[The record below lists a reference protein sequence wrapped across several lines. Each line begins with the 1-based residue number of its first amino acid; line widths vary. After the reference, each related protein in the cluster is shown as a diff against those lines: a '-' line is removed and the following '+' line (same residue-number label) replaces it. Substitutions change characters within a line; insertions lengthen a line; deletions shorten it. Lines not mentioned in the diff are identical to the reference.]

1 MSEPLGPWNNQP
13 QNNDRREEETAG
25 KTDETAE
32 ETVEAEKTDTAAEE
46 PTAGA
51 EETTDTQADEE
62 VPPINFDFNPYG
74 DPNAVPPVVET
85 LAEELPPRPR
95 GMAIASLVLG
105 IASLLFCCCF
115 SVITLVPAAVGLI
128 LGIIDLKKNH
138 FSGLALAGVICS
150 AIGLLF
156 GLLFLFLTVTLIV
169 SPEFQE
175 WVDELTAEM
184 TEEGY

>member
-51 EETTDTQADEE
+51 EETTDKQTDEE
-62 VPPINFDFNPYG
+62 VPPIHFDFNPYG

-105 IASLLFCCCF
+105 IVSLVLCCCSGF
-115 SVITLVPAAVGLI
+115 LSLPLAAVGLI
-128 LGIIDLKKNH
+128 LGIVDLVRNK

-150 AIGLLF
+150 GVGLLF
-156 GLLFLFLTVTLIV
+156 GLLTVVLQIVVLT
-169 SPEFQE
+169 SPEYE
-175 WVDELTAEM
+175 EMMRELLGED
-184 TEEGY
+184 Y